1 MLKGVFMKKKEKHD
15 PKLVALASELAKHMK
30 TESDIS
36 SLSQLLTKLTVETAL
51 GAEMEEHL
59 GYGRHERS
67 DIGNH
72 RNGHS
77 RKRLIGDHGEVDIDV
92 PRDRHSSFE
101 PQLIQKGQ
109 SRLTHFDDQII
120 SLYSKGMTTRDI
132 VAAFKEMYDA
142 EVSASLVSKVTAVV
156 IERVIEWQNRPLDEL
171 YPIVY
176 MDCIRVK
183 IRQDKRVINKA
194 VFIALG
200 INLNGEKEVLGLWI
214 QENEGAK
221 FWLSVL
227 TELKTRGVQDIF
239 IACVDGLTGF
249 PDAINAVFPQTK
261 VQLCIVHMIRN
272 SLRFVSW
279 KERKEVAADL
289 RKIYRSISVEEA
301 EQELNAFADKW
312 DDKFPTI
319 SQMWRRH
326 WDNLI
331 TLFEYPDDIR
341 KAIYTTNAIES
352 LNSVVRKAIK
362 NRKVFPN
369 DTSAM
374 KVVYL
379 AIESASKKWTM
390 PIHNWKAA
398 LNRFMI
404 EFPDRMPEKF

>member
-1 MLKGVFMKKKEKHD
+1 MKKKEKHD
-15 PKLVALASELAKHMK
+15 PKLVVLASELAKHMK

-51 GAEMEEHL
+51 GAEMEDHL

-67 DIGNH
+67 LIENH

-77 RKRLIGDHGEVDIDV
+77 SKRLIGDHGEVEIDV
-92 PRDRHSSFE
+92 PRDRHSTFE

-109 SRLTHFDDQII
+109 SRLTHFDEQII
-120 SLYSKGMTTRDI
+120 ALYSKGMSTRDI

-142 EVSASLVSKVTAVV
+142 EVSASLVSKVTAAV

-183 IRQDKRVINKA
+183 VRQDKRVINKA
-194 VFIALG
+194 VYIALG

-261 VQLCIVHMIRN
+261 VQLCIVHMVRN

-279 KERKEVAADL
+279 KERKAVAADL

-301 EQELNAFADKW
+301 EQELNAFAAKW

-341 KAIYTTNAIES
+341 KAVYTTNAIES

-362 NRKVFPN
+362 NRKVFPTDN
-369 DTSAM
+369 SAM

>member
-1 MLKGVFMKKKEKHD
+1 MKKKEKHD
-15 PKLVALASELAKHMK
+15 PKLVALAAELAKHMK

-67 DIGNH
+67 NIENH

-77 RKRLIGDHGEVDIDV
+77 SKRLIGDHGEVDIIV
-92 PRDRHSSFE
+92 PRDRHSTFE

-120 SLYSKGMTTRDI
+120 ALYSKGMSTRDI

-142 EVSASLVSKVTAVV
+142 EVSASLVSKVTEAV

-183 IRQDKRVINKA
+183 IRQDKRVLNKA
-194 VFIALG
+194 VYIALG

-221 FWLSVL
+221 FWMGVL
-227 TELKTRGVQDIF
+227 TELQTRGVQDVF

-261 VQLCIVHMIRN
+261 VQLCIVHMVRN

-301 EQELNAFADKW
+301 EQELNSFAAKW

-362 NRKVFPN
+362 NRKVFPTDN
-369 DTSAM
+369 SAM

>member
-1 MLKGVFMKKKEKHD
+1 MKKKEKHD

-36 SLSQLLTKLTVETAL
+36 NLSQLLTKLTVETAL

-67 DIGNH
+67 DIGNY

-77 RKRLIGDHGEVDIDV
+77 NKRLIGDHGEVEIDV
-92 PRDRHSSFE
+92 PRDRHSKFE

-120 SLYSKGMTTRDI
+120 ALYSKGMSTRDI
-132 VAAFKEMYDA
+132 VAAFKDMYDA
-142 EVSASLVSKVTAVV
+142 EVSASLISKVTDAV

-183 IRQDKRVINKA
+183 VRQDKRVINKA
-194 VFIALG
+194 VYIALG

-227 TELKTRGVQDIF
+227 TELKTRGVQDMF

-249 PDAINAVFPQTK
+249 PDAISAVFPQTK
-261 VQLCIVHMIRN
+261 IQLCIVHMVRN

-279 KERKEVAADL
+279 KERKAVAADL
-289 RKIYRSISVEEA
+289 RRVYRSISVEEA
-301 EQELNAFADKW
+301 EQELNAFAEKW

-362 NRKVFPN
+362 NRKVFPTDN
-369 DTSAM
+369 SAM

>member
-1 MLKGVFMKKKEKHD
+1 MKKKEKHD
-15 PKLVALASELAKHMK
+15 PKLAALASELAKHMK

-36 SLSQLLTKLTVETAL
+36 NLSQLLTKLTVETAL

-67 DIGNH
+67 DIGNY

-77 RKRLIGDHGEVDIDV
+77 SKRLIGDHGEVEIEI
-92 PRDRHSSFE
+92 PRDRHSKFE

-120 SLYSKGMTTRDI
+120 ALYSKGMSTRDI

-142 EVSASLVSKVTAVV
+142 EVSASLISKVTDAV

-183 IRQDKRVINKA
+183 VRQDKRVINKA
-194 VFIALG
+194 VYIALG

-227 TELKTRGVQDIF
+227 TELKTRGVQDMF

-249 PDAINAVFPQTK
+249 PDAISAVFPQTK
-261 VQLCIVHMIRN
+261 IQLCIVHMVRN

-279 KERKEVAADL
+279 KERKEVASDL
-289 RKIYRSISVEEA
+289 RRIYQSITVEEA
-301 EQELNAFADKW
+301 EQELDTFAEKW

-362 NRKVFPN
+362 NRKVFPTDN
-369 DTSAM
+369 SAM

-404 EFPDRMPEKF
+404 EFPDRMPERF

>member
-1 MLKGVFMKKKEKHD
+1 MKKEKHA

-51 GAEMEEHL
+51 GAEMEDHL

-67 DIGNH
+67 IIENH

-77 RKRLIGDHGEVDIDV
+77 SKRLIGDHGEVDIDV
-92 PRDRHSSFE
+92 PRDRHSTFE

-120 SLYSKGMTTRDI
+120 ALYGKGMTTRDI

-142 EVSASLVSKVTAVV
+142 EVSASLVSKVTEAV

-249 PDAINAVFPQTK
+249 PDAINAVFPQAK
-261 VQLCIVHMIRN
+261 VQLCIVHMVRN

-279 KERKEVAADL
+279 KERKEVASDL

-301 EQELNAFADKW
+301 EQELNAFAAKW
-312 DDKFPTI
+312 DDRFPTI

-331 TLFEYPDDIR
+331 TLFDYPDDIR

-362 NRKVFPN
+362 NRKVFPTDN
-369 DTSAM
+369 SAM

-379 AIESASKKWTM
+379 AIESASKKWSM

-404 EFPDRMPEKF
+404 EFPDCMPEKF